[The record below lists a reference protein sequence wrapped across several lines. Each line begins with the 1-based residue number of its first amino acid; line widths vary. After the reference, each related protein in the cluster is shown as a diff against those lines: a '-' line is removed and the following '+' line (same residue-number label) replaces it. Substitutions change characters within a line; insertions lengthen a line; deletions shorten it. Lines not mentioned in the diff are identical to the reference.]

1 MTVDLER
8 GLIFLPV
15 STAGPDLYGGD
26 RKGANLFSDAVVALE
41 ATTGKRVWHF
51 QTVHH
56 DLWDYDLAAPP
67 ILVTVELQGRSIDAV
82 VQLTKMGFVYVLD
95 RSTGKPLFPVE
106 DRPVPR
112 SDVGGEEASPTQPYP
127 LKPPPIAAQRLSEED
142 LWDVTAEHLEECR
155 KTLKALRNEG
165 IFTPPS
171 EQGSILYPGAA
182 GGTNWSG
189 AAYDPHTNILYVP
202 TNNLPMTQRLRK
214 LPDSNFAQTDAK
226 VMRTGWGG
234 LWWALTGK
242 GTGLRYSMTERRI
255 LDVDGVPCNRPPWG
269 TLTAIDLNLGEIRWQ
284 VPVGEADG
292 VKGLVDFGPPLLTA
306 SDLLFHAGTEDQRL
320 WVYDAPTGEVLA
332 KFQLPAGLHAGP
344 ITYKLA
350 EEGKQFLVVAP
361 GGHRI
366 LGSKLGDYII
376 AYALPD

>member
-1 MTVDLER
+1 M
-8 GLIFLPV
+8 P
-15 STAGPDLYGGD
+15 
-26 RKGANLFSDAVVALE
+26 K
-41 ATTGKRVWHF
+41 K
-51 QTVHH
+51 
-56 DLWDYDLAAPP
+56 
-67 ILVTVELQGRSIDAV
+67 
-82 VQLTKMGFVYVLD
+82 
-95 RSTGKPLFPVE
+95 
-106 DRPVPR
+106 
-112 SDVGGEEASPTQPYP
+112 
-127 LKPPPIAAQRLSEED
+127 
-142 LWDVTAEHLEECR
+142 
-155 KTLKALRNEG
+155 LKALRNEG

-226 VMRTGWGG
+226 VMRTGWAG

-269 TLTAIDLNLGEIRWQ
+269 TLTAIDLHLGEIRWQ

-292 VKGLVDFGPPLLTA
+292 VKGLVNFGPPLLTA

-332 KFQLPAGLHAGP
+332 KFELPAGLHAGP

-376 AYALPD
+376 AYALLD